1 MQVIYKLGWSET
13 MKHCM
18 KSVQIRSFFWS
29 VFSCIQTEY
38 RETLPV
44 FPYSVRMRKNTNQKK
59 LRIWTLFPQW
69 RYRSEAAVLQMIFKV
84 GVLNN
89 LATFAGKHLCFQVC
103 NFRPSIL
110 LKRDSNTGVFL
121 WILRIFWVRVF
132 YRTPLLATSNRC
144 KLFLAF

>member
-1 MQVIYKLGWSET
+1 MWNYEALREKCSNTE
-13 MKHCM
+13 
-18 KSVQIRSFFWS
+18 FFLVRIFLHSDWIQRDTPCFS
-29 VFSCIQTEY
+29 VFSSNAGKYEPEKT
-38 RETLPV
+38 
-44 FPYSVRMRKNTNQKK
+44 PYLDTFLTVKVQVRSSRFA
-59 LRIWTLFPQW
+59 I
-69 RYRSEAAVLQMIFKV
+69 IFKV

-121 WILRIFWVRVF
+121 WILRIFWERVF